1 MWLPL
6 PSAGFHRHRR
16 PLSALL
22 EACYAL
28 REPLDRGA
36 GRRDIELQH
45 ELVVRLRREAASR
58 EIPVARLIH
67 ELLDVIVTDR
77 LTTAILD
84 N

>member
-1 MWLPL
+1 MRTQE
-6 PSAGFHRHRR
+6 AGTDRR
-16 PLSALL
+16 SLT
-22 EACYAL
+22 
-28 REPLDRGA
+28 RTVT
-36 GRRDIELQH
+36 IELQH
-45 ELVVRLRREAASR
+45 ELVVRLRREATSR